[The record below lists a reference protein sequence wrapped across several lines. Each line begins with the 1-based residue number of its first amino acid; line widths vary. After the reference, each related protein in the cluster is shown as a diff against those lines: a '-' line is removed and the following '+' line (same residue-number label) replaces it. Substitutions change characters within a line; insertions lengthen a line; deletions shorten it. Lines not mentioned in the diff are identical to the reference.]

1 MLRALQHP
9 LMLPRPITQ
18 LAPLRPKEVRG
29 LAQGPTV
36 GQKPS
41 WNSNSRAGPTAGTPI
56 TVINHQETRVVMK
69 IRAGRRLECSREVHQ
84 GPTPPLLGFLST
96 SHLPRFLHCSCRSTG
111 TPVMPVRFHRFLRW
125 SSKFRSLLGR
135 TLRVIPVREGG
146 RQDWDDR
153 KADTQWSCTKTLS
166 GSDKELWSSGMA
178 IQGVPQL
185 RGVVLRFVL
194 YINPSLARGCP
205 QGRMCL
211 WAE

>member
-1 MLRALQHP
+1 MTCELPPSSCKRNCIGGNVLWGTPETSGTMLRALQHP
-9 LMLPRPITQ
+9 LILLRPITQ

-135 TLRVIPVREGG
+135 TLRIIPVKGG
-146 RQDWDDR
+146 W
-153 KADTQWSCTKTLS
+153 KAGL
-166 GSDKELWSSGMA
+166 G
-178 IQGVPQL
+178 
-185 RGVVLRFVL
+185 
-194 YINPSLARGCP
+194 
-205 QGRMCL
+205 
-211 WAE
+211 